1 MDANELMLALDTI
14 CDKSCTIEWAQPKID
29 EVDIN
34 GDKQIDAKEF
44 ETLMMPRMMEKLV
57 RLDDSE
63 EKFRA
68 MCIKY
73 STDLTNF
80 LEIEELQTM
89 LFKEMGVQITID
101 QVMMLLTKFD

>member
-1 MDANELMLALDTI
+1 M
-14 CDKSCTIEWAQPKID
+14 
-29 EVDIN
+29 DIN

-44 ETLMMPRMMEKLV
+44 EALMMPRMMENLV

-63 EKFRA
+63 EKFRE

-73 STDLTNF
+73 STDLTNY
-80 LEIEELQTM
+80 LEIEELQTT